1 MNHLIRTTALAVLS
15 SLVPLHSATRAEAP
29 TAPPAVGV
37 AQPDP
42 ARQIRAEIIVNA
54 PAADVWSDWTT
65 SKGVT
70 GFLESPAI
78 IEPRLGGKYE
88 IHFVPE
94 APEGQRGSEGCT
106 VLSWLPSRMLSFS
119 WNAPPTFPSVRDGA
133 ERTIVVV
140 ELFPI
145 GPEMTKVTLTHH
157 GWPAA
162 DAKLPNIDEWNGTF
176 EYFKKAWPNVLKA
189 LAARHAPKNA
199 AAATPDPRSGWVYL
213 VSPTRE
219 NFIATMTDEEKKHLG
234 AHAQYIKDLTA
245 QGVVVCAGPCTD
257 MKAPGIIIFQAK
269 DEAAARA
276 IMENDAAVKNGVFN
290 AELHPM
296 RLSFLRGRD

>member
-1 MNHLIRTTALAVLS
+1 MQHFIKTVIPALLISMTALHADARGDAS
-15 SLVPLHSATRAEAP
+15 S
-29 TAPPAVGV
+29 PPSVVGV

-42 ARQIRAEIIVNA
+42 ARQVRAEIIVSA
-54 PAADVWSDWTT
+54 PAADVWTDWTT
-65 SKGVT
+65 SEGVT
-70 GFLESPAI
+70 GFLETPAA

-88 IHFVPE
+88 IYFVPG

-106 VLSWLPSRMLSFS
+106 VLSWLPRRMLSFS
-119 WNAPPTFPSVRDGA
+119 WNAPPMYPSVRDGA
-133 ERTIVVV
+133 EKTVVVV

-145 GPEMTKVTLTHH
+145 GPDSTKVTLTHH

-162 DAKLPNIDEWNGTF
+162 DAKLANIDEWNGAF

-189 LAARHAPKNA
+189 LAERHAPKDA
-199 AAATPDPRSGWVYL
+199 AAAPDPRNGWVYL

-219 NFIATMTDEEKKHLG
+219 NFIATMTDDEKKHLG

-276 IMENDAAVKNGVFN
+276 IMENDAAVKNGVFK